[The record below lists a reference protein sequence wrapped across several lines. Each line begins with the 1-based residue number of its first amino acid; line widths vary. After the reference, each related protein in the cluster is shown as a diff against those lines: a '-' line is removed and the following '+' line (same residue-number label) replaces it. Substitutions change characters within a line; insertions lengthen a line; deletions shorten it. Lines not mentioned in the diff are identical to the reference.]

1 MTYPPVLVITLTNMA
16 DKPKKPNNDLE
27 GEILNA
33 IAAFEA
39 ILEAMPTDRSALET
53 LLMAYEQIGDF
64 AKASSYLKR
73 FANVLIDEADAAA
86 AANIVEKL
94 VALAESDQEARDL
107 LERLQLL
114 ADEAPA
120 PKHET
125 GGSGGGG
132 KTPAGTITGAGSF
145 DEPHSN
151 LRTTFNMNEE
161 LSFAYNLREAKQLT
175 EEEYSSVMKDLT
187 EMSSVESSTTVS
199 VLHVLESRQ
208 FKNLEKIIAH
218 VAKDCGTPVVS
229 LTGFDCKPDE
239 VNLLPWNFM
248 TGRGVFVFELIG
260 KSALVVVM
268 NPYDQDLRKDIS
280 TTLARP
286 CHFYM
291 ALPSEF
297 DKALATLAEKIA
309 ALKGAS
315 S

>member
-1 MTYPPVLVITLTNMA
+1 MA
-16 DKPKKPNNDLE
+16 DKPPAGGKKPDDGLE

-73 FANVLIDEADAAA
+73 YANVLIDEADAAA
-86 AANIVEKL
+86 AATIVEKL
-94 VALAESDQEARDL
+94 VALAESDAEAKDL
-107 LERLQLL
+107 LERLQIL

-120 PKHET
+120 GLLDDHAVS
-125 GGSGGGG
+125 SGGPAPAEVGS
-132 KTPAGTITGAGSF
+132 TTVPAGV
-145 DEPHSN
+145 
-151 LRTTFNMNEE
+151 RTTFNMNEE

-187 EMSSVESSTTVS
+187 EMSSVDSNTTVS

-218 VAKDCGTPVVS
+218 VAKDCSTPVVTLS
-229 LTGFDCKPDE
+229 GFDLKPE
-239 VNLLPWNFM
+239 ELNLLPWNFM
-248 TGRGVFVFELIG
+248 TGRGALIFELIG
-260 KSALVVVM
+260 KTALIVVM
-268 NPYDQDLRKDIS
+268 NPYDQEIRTDVQKILN
-280 TTLARP
+280 RP
-286 CHFYM
+286 CYFYM

-297 DKALATLAEKIA
+297 DKALATLAEKMA
-309 ALKGAS
+309 AQKTAGG
-315 S
+315 